1 MCVSGSPSIDVIS
14 SKNGPSRAKTNKQNP
29 GLQPVGKLCV
39 GCWGWAG
46 LWLRP
51 HCGAAASSSCVT
63 HPPWPWPLEDTEERK
78 GPLPGWPASGRFQPV
93 LLREH
98 PKGRLVLKREAE
110 AVQLRPGWPGIPDEM
125 FSRTPAGLRAW
136 MCSNRCPFHCS
147 PCLASPAPIFR
158 GHKIGKYGEL
168 ESTWKSP
175 GPSQHFLE
183 CHSVPGPENT
193 TTVHNHNQY

>member
-1 MCVSGSPSIDVIS
+1 MVRQ
-14 SKNGPSRAKTNKQNP
+14 GPKQTNKTQGCSLWATCVWGVGGGRGCGSGLIV
-29 GLQPVGKLCV
+29 GLQP
-39 GCWGWAG
+39 
-46 LWLRP
+46 
-51 HCGAAASSSCVT
+51 
-63 HPPWPWPLEDTEERK
+63 PPPVSLTRRGRGRWRTRRK

-125 FSRTPAGLRAW
+125 LSRTPAGLRAW

-183 CHSVPGPENT
+183 CHSVPGPEDT